1 MLLSRLSLGDLSR
14 NAFAFSTTDD
24 FGVMASTLE
33 SVVFP
38 SSTPSTMGLGAGLPA
53 PIVMD
58 MGAFFGDG
66 FVWGVGGWTTFL
78 TTFMTGLETTGF
90 WAEGAVSMDSL
101 NDGDGDRL
109 LGRAPPTRTRTGSRP
124 EPPREGKLASS
135 SSRRW
140 PPRCIRR
147 GDGDRLMGRGDGD
160 RRCRPRGDGDRR
172 PPGPPGPRRTG
183 PRL

>member
-1 MLLSRLSLGDLSR
+1 
-14 NAFAFSTTDD
+14 
-24 FGVMASTLE
+24 
-33 SVVFP
+33 
-38 SSTPSTMGLGAGLPA
+38 
-53 PIVMD
+53 MD

-147 GDGDRLMGRGDGD
+147 GDGDR
-160 RRCRPRGDGDRR
+160 RC
-172 PPGPPGPRRTG
+172 
-183 PRL
+183 